1 MKIRET
7 PIPGLLVLEPRRFSD
22 TRGWFSETWNRETLK
37 AQGIDIDFVQDNQS
51 MSVAPGTI
59 RGLHY
64 QAPPRAQDKLVRCL
78 RGVIFDVAVDI
89 RPGSATRGQWFGI
102 ELSDDN
108 GLQLLIP
115 QGFLHGFVTRSEGA
129 EIAYKCS
136 DIYSPDHDG
145 AVRFD
150 DPDLAIDW
158 GIAPDAAIL
167 SDKDRAAPL
176 LRDWENPF

>member
-22 TRGWFSETWNRETLK
+22 TRGWFSEIWNHETLK

>member
-22 TRGWFSETWNRETLK
+22 ARGWFSETWNRETLK